1 MLRPN
6 ARFHVRPTTRVA
18 AALALTLAAA
28 AAPSAAAPQLRC
40 HFHTAGDDIAL
51 DFPPT
56 DDPYRAPT
64 MAIGRHF
71 KFKAVV
77 IVRDGIVDH
86 ATLYTYYP
94 DRGRT
99 ILLHTARHAA
109 PSVTDGRDRSAL
121 TGEQRVYSPILEREL
136 VYGCAL
142 LEAAS

>member
-6 ARFHVRPTTRVA
+6 ARFTVRRITLVA
-18 AALALTLAAA
+18 PLLALTLAAA
-28 AAPSAAAPQLRC
+28 AAPSAAAPTLRC
-40 HFHTAGDDIAL
+40 HFHTAGDDIVL

-56 DDPYRAPT
+56 DDPYRAPA

-77 IVRDGIVDH
+77 IVRDGLVEH

-94 DRGRT
+94 ARGRT

-109 PSVTDGRDRSAL
+109 PAVTDGRDRFAL

-142 LEAAS
+142 LEGAS